1 MKTKICKMCNFEK
14 EIEQFRMKKQ
24 GNKYY
29 VYSYCKECERQI
41 KKKYRSYNIKAKE
54 SDIRYRQKH
63 KEEIKV
69 RSKKYRLKNYD
80 KLKEKYGKE
89 YRDKWKKEHQEK
101 LKQYSKNDLQR
112 IKSDPLKM
120 FKRQA
125 RDAIRN
131 GFRRKGFSKTT
142 KTEKLLGCDYNLF
155 IKHLLET
162 FKLNYGYDY
171 DWKEPI
177 HIDHIIPLKNAK
189 TEQEVIE
196 LSHYTNLQLLKVQD
210 NLQKGSKLN
219 YKIVYNSKEF

>member
-1 MKTKICKMCNFEK
+1 MEKRICNICNIEK
-14 EIEQFRMKKQ
+14 DIEQFSSKKDKN
-24 GNKYY
+24 GKYY
-29 VYSYCKECERQI
+29 MHHYCKECEKEI
-41 KKKYRSYNIKAKE
+41 NKKYYNKEKIKQKNKL
-54 SDIRYRQKH
+54 YRQKN
-63 KEEIKV
+63 KEKI
-69 RSKKYRLKNYD
+69 KKYYNNEYLK
-80 KLKEKYGKE
+80 
-89 YRDKWKKEHQEK
+89 KWRKEHQEK
-101 LKQYSKNDLQR
+101 LKQYSKNNLQQ

-155 IKHLLET
+155 INHLLET

-219 YKIVYNSKEF
+219 YKIVYNSKEFK

>member
-1 MKTKICKMCNFEK
+1 MEIKVCTKCKK
-14 EIEQFRMKKQ
+14 AQEIENFRMKKDCKN
-24 GNKYY
+24 GKYY
-29 VYSYCKECERQI
+29 RNSYCKNCE
-41 KKKYRSYNIKAKE
+41 KNIKNE
-54 SDIRYRQKH
+54 YYQKH
-63 KEEIKV
+63 KEKV
-69 RSKKYRLKNYD
+69 KAKNKRWYE
-80 KLKEKYGKE
+80 KNKNKILVIYKEKYGKE

-219 YKIVYNSKEF
+219 YKIVYNSKEFK